1 MKPITFIK
9 ENSYIILKEI
19 ANQIGMIMFGLMLS
33 MAASMGGNDT
43 LLLLSGI
50 ASALFYW
57 FLLYT
62 LAWDYGSGEKV
73 RVDAGRIPFVPYKG
87 LLFSLAANVLNIL
100 VGILIVIF
108 WFATGAAGE
117 GTASCMMIGG
127 FLNSMYAGITSGAN
141 ALASAAAGAENLLV
155 ASPLNPI
162 LYLIYPLPAL
172 GICTL
177 GYYLGVHDRH
187 LFGNAPKSEK

>member
-1 MKPITFIK
+1 MKLITFIK

-19 ANQIGMIMFGLMLS
+19 ANQIGMIMFGLVLS
-33 MAASMGGNDT
+33 MGASMGGNDT

-62 LAWDYGSGEKV
+62 LAWDYGSKEKV
-73 RVDAGRIPFVPYKG
+73 RVDSNRLPYVPYKG
-87 LLFSLAANVLNIL
+87 LLFSLAANAINIL
-100 VGILIVIF
+100 IGVLIAIF
-108 WFATGAAGE
+108 WFASGPSGE

-141 ALASAAAGAENLLV
+141 ALASTAAGVENLLIS
-155 ASPLNPI
+155 SPLNPI

-187 LFGNAPKSEK
+187 LFGNAPKAEK